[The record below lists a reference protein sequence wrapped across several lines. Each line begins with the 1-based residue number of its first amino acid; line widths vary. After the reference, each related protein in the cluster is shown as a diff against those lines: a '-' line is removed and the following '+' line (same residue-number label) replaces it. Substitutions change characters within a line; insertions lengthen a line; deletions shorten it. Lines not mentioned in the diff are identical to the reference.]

1 MTAIATKIVEAM
13 LGEITRYGLELMQ
26 RYPKDLL
33 DVDHFTLSRHALPGA
48 KFGWCVGHSHTHLA
62 ILGIHPKRNEILT
75 CFTNLCNDDRFYLLE
90 VDRNGETFSL
100 KEVERKA
107 FPDLARTRIPY
118 KRVGKPSAFWLY
130 NGDVR
135 VGTCRLD
142 FAGHK
147 GGTPTYTAT
156 LQVMAGTRERDLVA
170 LEAWAAESVIETA
183 GTLFSRTQYVWE
195 DPMQLLHAA

>member
-13 LGEITRYGLELMQ
+13 LGQITRYGLELMQ

-33 DVDHFTLSRHALPGA
+33 EIDHFTLSRYALPGA

-90 VDRNGETFSL
+90 VGRNGETFSL

-107 FPDLARTRIPY
+107 FPDLARTRIAY
-118 KRVGKPSAFWLY
+118 KRVGKASAFWLY

-147 GGTPTYTAT
+147 KGTPTYTAT
-156 LQVMAGTRERDLVA
+156 LQVMAGTCERDKVA
-170 LEAWAAESVIETA
+170 LEAWAAEAVVETA
-183 GTLFSRTQYVWE
+183 GTLFSRTEYVW
-195 DPMQLLHAA
+195 DQPIQLPQAA